1 MTTYEIVAE
10 IQKIQALREKV
21 NEDTGEFIYSDENIE
36 LMLKELLG
44 DKEDKLNAIQH
55 VRRKNKKEQ
64 EYYEDNKRRADAKI
78 KRAKKL
84 DESLKDL
91 LVSLLDKKPVKTLDY
106 TFSFRETK
114 GLNITNE
121 SKLLDNDKLVKIT
134 RELSL
139 SAIKENIL
147 SGDLKEGAE
156 LVTKISLT
164 VR

>member
-1 MTTYEIVAE
+1 MTTYEIVSE
-10 IQKIQALREKV
+10 IQKIQALRERV

-36 LMLKELLG
+36 FMLKELLG

-78 KRAKKL
+78 KRAKRL

-91 LVSLLDKKPVKTLDY
+91 LVSLLDKKPVKTLEY
-106 TFSFRETK
+106 TFSFRRTK
-114 GLNITNE
+114 GLNIINE
-121 SKLLDNDKLVKIT
+121 AKLNKCFFVAQDPILDKKAVET
-134 RELSL
+134 R
-139 SAIKENIL
+139 
-147 SGDLKEGAE
+147 LKEGHIVKGAE
-156 LVTKISLT
+156 LVEKTSLA